1 MRQWTA
7 LQWSYEGNPRFRHE
21 TLSRYLPPEAVA
33 RIEGETQD
41 SLAPRST
48 GTKGDWPSWL
58 TWIAAAVAL
67 LLLVIVV
74 RRRGAARSRT
84 QGAASD
90 SGQVALPR
98 GYADFS
104 EADRQ
109 LLTRA
114 SLELLDSLEPYLYA
128 AQIDGAPLPIEVL
141 RDAAV
146 RGHFMA
152 YSRAALKLEGAT
164 DEDIKRMT
172 PSLLFHLLLV
182 APQRMKHLFRAGASP
197 PTLPAE
203 ITERELG
210 TETFRGFLEGTLALK
225 LFELDTAKSPIQTDA
240 VDEEIPL
247 ELAEEAARHAAASA
261 RTPRRV
267 RSAPV
272 AQHVHGPADRG
283 VGLSAHR
290 SNRSSAQA
298 YTGPARSPLAKGGTM
313 KQITRPTHITKAL
326 FGLLLCAACT
336 AVVAGEASWSN
347 ADGADLVLCLH
358 VHGRA
363 HRVRQRGVCTQE
375 PWTRL

>member
-1 MRQWTA
+1 M
-7 LQWSYEGNPRFRHE
+7 
-21 TLSRYLPPEAVA
+21 
-33 RIEGETQD
+33 
-41 SLAPRST
+41 
-48 GTKGDWPSWL
+48 
-58 TWIAAAVAL
+58 
-67 LLLVIVV
+67 IVV

-114 SLELLDSLEPYLYA
+114 SLELLNSLEPYLHA
-128 AQIDGAPLPIEVL
+128 AQIDGAPLPIEAL

-240 VDEEIPL
+240 VDEEMPL
-247 ELAEEAARHAAASA
+247 ELAEEPPATRLHPRGPHAAYAQRRLLSTFTARLIEVSA
-261 RTPRRV
+261 
-267 RSAPV
+267 
-272 AQHVHGPADRG
+272 
-283 VGLSAHR
+283 
-290 SNRSSAQA
+290 
-298 YTGPARSPLAKGGTM
+298 
-313 KQITRPTHITKAL
+313 
-326 FGLLLCAACT
+326 
-336 AVVAGEASWSN
+336 
-347 ADGADLVLCLH
+347 
-358 VHGRA
+358 
-363 HRVRQRGVCTQE
+363 
-375 PWTRL
+375 